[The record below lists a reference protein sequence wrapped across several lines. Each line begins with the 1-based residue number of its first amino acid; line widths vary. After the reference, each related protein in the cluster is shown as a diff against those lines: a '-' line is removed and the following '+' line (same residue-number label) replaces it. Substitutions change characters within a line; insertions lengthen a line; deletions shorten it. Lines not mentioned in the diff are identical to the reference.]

1 MYFLFQL
8 QVAVHSKLE
17 TDERFLES
25 FKRSIGYVKLLSEL
39 DLLKDP
45 SSKSEAGDDDRMSTG
60 DSTSLTEEIL
70 DDISTEM
77 QPSCYS
83 IYGDRLSINSCDSA
97 NYSYNSGG
105 GTSTNEVGSSG
116 GNIKTSLS
124 SEKLD
129 KKDNEGPFSLPIH
142 SAASSTKT
150 TNTEYDSLMGNTP
163 KSQSTSS
170 SRIKPGHKRY

>member
-1 MYFLFQL
+1 MSFLFSL
-8 QVAVHSKLE
+8 QIAVHSKLE

-60 DSTSLTEEIL
+60 DSNSLTEEFI

-105 GTSTNEVGSSG
+105 GTSTNEVGSIG
-116 GNIKTSLS
+116 GNMKTSLS
-124 SEKLD
+124 SEKLEN
-129 KKDNEGPFSLPIH
+129 KDNEEPISLSIH
-142 SAASSTKT
+142 SSASSTKI
-150 TNTEYDSLMGNTP
+150 TNTEYDSLIDNTL
-163 KSQSTSS
+163 KSHSSSS
-170 SRIKPGHKRY
+170 SRVQPGHKRY